1 MLAVPQEHQQPEY
14 VLLPYKH
21 CETGSSSFGPNPSL
35 IWPETNSG
43 VSSGDNTPRRHRRQP
58 SVVSDNPASRITLVI
73 NACGGLLLSQVA
85 VLDPLVAQQVA
96 AGEVVD
102 RPASVVKELSENALD
117 AGATRVE
124 VEIADGG
131 RERMLVRDDGSGM
144 SEEDAK
150 LSVLRHATSKIRTAT
165 DIETVMTLG
174 FRGEALPSIASVSAF
189 SLTTSTGEGAGTNVT
204 TDGGANVSVSP
215 ASHSKGTTVLV
226 DRLFYNVPARRA
238 FLKSARAERAAIV
251 ETMTN
256 LAIAHPQVKFR
267 LVEKGRGVP
276 PLPAARGLIER
287 LAQLYG
293 VGKARAMQQ
302 VDHDSGAYKVTG
314 YAALPSIT

>member
-1 MLAVPQEHQQPEY
+1 
-14 VLLPYKH
+14 
-21 CETGSSSFGPNPSL
+21 
-35 IWPETNSG
+35 
-43 VSSGDNTPRRHRRQP
+43 
-58 SVVSDNPASRITLVI
+58 
-73 NACGGLLLSQVA
+73 LSQVA
-85 VLDPLVAQQVA
+85 LLDPLVAQQVA

-117 AGATRVE
+117 AGATRIE

-165 DIETVMTLG
+165 DIESVMTLG

-189 SLTTSTGEGAGTNVT
+189 SLTTSTGAAAGTNVT
-204 TDGGANVSVSP
+204 TDGGGNVTVSP
-215 ASHSKGTTVLV
+215 ASHSKGTSVLV

-238 FLKSARAERAAIV
+238 FLKSARAERAATV
-251 ETMTN
+251 ETLTN
-256 LAIAHPQVKFR
+256 LAIAHPGVMFR
-267 LVEKGRGVP
+267 LTEKGKELLS
-276 PLPAARGLIER
+276 LPAAKDLIER

-293 VGKARAMQQ
+293 VG
-302 VDHDSGAYKVTG
+302 
-314 YAALPSIT
+314 